1 MLSIKEQVAKNYK
14 DYPLNERN
22 KTIDIELE
30 EKDYKK
36 LKQLAKNNDI
46 SLEEYIFMALT
57 ERLNENIFTLTN
69 DDDNNDDV
77 HDSSYIDGE

>member
-77 HDSSYIDGE
+77 YDSSYIDGE